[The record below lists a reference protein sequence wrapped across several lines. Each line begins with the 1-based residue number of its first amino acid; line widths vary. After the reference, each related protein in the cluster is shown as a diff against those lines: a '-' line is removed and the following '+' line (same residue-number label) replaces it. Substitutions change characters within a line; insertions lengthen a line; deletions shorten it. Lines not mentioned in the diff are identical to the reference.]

1 MKEDTFEMAVIEQ
14 LTEIGWSYVPVAMQ
28 PVERD
33 YRNPLFVERCR
44 PEIERLP
51 VNAKVPRTAMDEAF
65 RLLENIDGAG
75 LVQRNRQFMEYL
87 QDGIPVR
94 YDCGGEER
102 NEIVQLVDYAHP
114 DKNDFTVVNQWT
126 VEGKQVKRPDVV
138 LFVNGLPL
146 VVIELKSPSRE
157 ETDELDAYQQLQ
169 NYMQVIPEL
178 FVYNC
183 FLVTS
188 DMSVTRAG
196 TITSPES
203 RFMQWKSV
211 DGEYEDNEIAKFD
224 TFFRGLLS
232 PRRLVDVVKN
242 FICFAADERGDKKI
256 LAGYHQYFAVKKAV
270 AKTKKACGYDG
281 RAGVFW
287 HTQGSGKSLS
297 MVFYAK
303 LVREALGSPTLVV
316 LTDRNDLDE
325 QLYGQFAKC
334 EDFLRQKPVMAKSR
348 KNLKELLE
356 GRTANGIFFSTIQ
369 KFEEGDE
376 PLTDRADVIVMA
388 DEAHRS
394 HYGLV
399 ERMKMTRNEQG
410 DLVAKKVVGCAR
422 IIRNSLPK
430 ATYIAFTGTP
440 IDAKDRST
448 REVFGDYIDIY
459 DMTQSVKDGATRPLY
474 YESRVVK
481 LKLKDEVLS
490 LIDGE
495 YEKLA
500 AEDRADALTIERS
513 KREMSELEV
522 LLGHEKTVK
531 ALVKDIINHYETCR
545 AGLLTGKA
553 MVVAYSREIAVKI
566 HDEVLRLRPDWR
578 NKVKIVMTESNQDP
592 VEWQKHTGDKRIR
605 KTLAKQFKDD
615 ADPFKIAI
623 VVDMWLTGFDVPSLA
638 TMYVYKPMV
647 GHNLMQAIARVN
659 RVYGDK
665 EGGLIV
671 DYIGIAA
678 ALKEAMRRYT
688 GGKGRR
694 RVPGGEIRETAYQRF
709 VENLEICH
717 DVFHGHDWQSR
728 LKENALQQ
736 GKNIT
741 AALNWIIPPEK
752 EKQQD
757 RYLEH
762 ALKMHQAL
770 QLCGSLVTEDER
782 TEASFFEAVRVLLL
796 RFRTGA
802 RPGKV
807 SLRELNGKV
816 EELIKASVD
825 AEGVLNIFT
834 DQKSSVSIFSPAF
847 LAELEHMKERN
858 LAVEMLKT
866 LIKEQLRKY
875 RVTDLVKSERFSEML
890 HETFNRYVNGL
901 IDNEKVIA
909 ELLRIAREI
918 ADAKENDGKLG
929 LTEEEAAFYSA
940 ITKPRAIKDFYTND
954 QLMALT
960 RELTDTLRK
969 NRTIDWQRQE
979 SARARM
985 RLMVKKLLAKYKY
998 PPDDI
1003 PSALETVISQCEL
1016 WADSTESPS

>member
-1 MKEDTFEMAVIEQ
+1 MKEDGFEMAVIEQ
-14 LTEIGWSYVPVAMQ
+14 LAEVGWSYVSVAMQ

-51 VNAKVPRTAMDEAF
+51 VNAKVPRAAMDEAF

-94 YDCGGEER
+94 YDCGSEEK

-242 FICFAADERGDKKI
+242 FICFAADERGDRKI
-256 LAGYHQYFAVKKAV
+256 LAGYHQYFAVRKAV

-369 KFEEGDE
+369 KFEESDE
-376 PLTDRADVIVMA
+376 PLTDRSDVIVMA

-399 ERMKMTRNEQG
+399 ERMKMTRNEKG
-410 DLVAKKVVGCAR
+410 DLVAKRVVGCAR

-481 LKLKDEVLS
+481 LNLKDEVLS

-500 AEDRADALTIERS
+500 AEDKADALTIERS
-513 KREMSELEV
+513 KSEMSELEV

-531 ALVKDIINHYETCR
+531 ALVRDIVGHYESCR

-566 HDEVLRLRPDWR
+566 YDEMLRLRPDWWS
-578 NKVKIVMTESNQDP
+578 KVKIVMTESNQDP
-592 VEWQKHTGDKRIR
+592 VEWQKHTGDKRFR

-615 ADPFKIAI
+615 SDPFKIAI

-659 RVYGDK
+659 RVYADK

-694 RVPGGEIRETAYQRF
+694 RVPGGDIRETAYQRF
-709 VENLEICH
+709 VENLEICR
-717 DVFHGHDWQSR
+717 DIFHGFDWR
-728 LKENALQQ
+728 CHLKGSALQQ

-752 EKQQD
+752 EEQQD

-782 TEASFFEAVRVLLL
+782 TEASFFEAVRVLLV
-796 RFRTGA
+796 RFRTGM

-816 EELIKASVD
+816 EELIKASVE
-825 AEGVLNIFT
+825 AEGVLNVFT

-866 LIKEQLRKY
+866 LLKEQLRKY
-875 RVTDLVKSERFSEML
+875 RVTDLVKSERFSEMM

-918 ADAKENDGKLG
+918 AEAKEADGKLG
-929 LTEEEAAFYSA
+929 LSEEEAAFYSA
-940 ITKPRAIKDFYTND
+940 LTKPRAIKDFYTND

-960 RELTDTLRK
+960 RELTETLRR

-985 RLMVKKLLAKYKY
+985 RLMVKKLLSKYKY
-998 PPDDI
+998 PPKEI
-1003 PSALETVISQCEL
+1003 PSTLETVISQCEL
-1016 WADSTESPS
+1016 WADNVSYE